1 MHQLCVLAGQ
11 WLLNWMISGC
21 KCGSVILMFLL
32 RTDWLSMG
40 DAFCGGLASGLARG
54 TTMAEA
60 MRWGA
65 AAGALAATIKGAV
78 PSLPSLE
85 KVTELLER

>member
-1 MHQLCVLAGQ
+1 MEVLTACP
-11 WLLNWMISGC
+11 LPPHM
-21 KCGSVILMFLL
+21 
-32 RTDWLSMG
+32 RTDCRALLDTVAAG

-54 TTMAEA
+54 ATMAEA

-78 PSLPSLE
+78 PSLPSLN

>member
-1 MHQLCVLAGQ
+1 
-11 WLLNWMISGC
+11 
-21 KCGSVILMFLL
+21 
-32 RTDWLSMG
+32 
-40 DAFCGGLASGLARG
+40 
-54 TTMAEA
+54 MAEA

-78 PSLPSLE
+78 PSLPSLN